1 MKKNLKKIKKTKK
14 TKTQKKQK
22 KRQKRKRQNITCNNI
37 YLVFAGILLDLLYC
51 IYN

>member
-1 MKKNLKKIKKTKK
+1 MKKKELKEEKKKK
-14 TKTQKKQK
+14 KKKEK
-22 KRQKRKRQNITCNNI
+22 KKKRKRQNITCNSNNI